1 VSYRNFK
8 IAIYCPVGNLN
19 SINDLNKFE
28 QSFKFF
34 EKHLNVDKVYLETY
48 RGNETIDW
56 DKMRKI
62 KEFFNSKGIQT
73 SGGIT
78 TTVSERGEFV
88 SLCYNDDIHKNG
100 LKEIITKTAELFD
113 EIILDDFFFTN
124 CRCKA
129 CIEAKCGL
137 SWAEYRTEL
146 MKEVSIDYV
155 IRPAKEVNPN
165 VNLII
170 KYPNWYEHYQE
181 TGYNLKDEPSLFDM
195 IYTGTET
202 PDSMYT
208 QQHLPRYLSYFIMRY
223 MENVK
228 PGKNGGGWFDPYQ
241 CSYNLQSYADQA
253 RLTVFGKAKEVTL
266 FCLGALLDRDYSMF
280 VPIGGYVLETMDE
293 FVGGLGNPIGTAC
306 YIPYHS
312 MGEDYL
318 HNYMGMLGIP
328 LEPYPYFESE
338 EKNIFL
344 TENAAYDKEIVSKI
358 ETALLEGRN
367 VIITSGLLKAL
378 QNEGVKLP
386 VNVRYTDR
394 KAYINE
400 FALSAHGISFE
411 EIVSSTKSILIPQL
425 EYATNDVWQ
434 LISGLGNNNN
444 FPILLNTKY
453 SNGNLSIVTIPD
465 DFGDLYHYPREVLN
479 SLRKAFSPNAKV
491 SIDTVGNVG
500 LFTYDNNTFVVKSFL
515 PHQQDISIYVDEQNV
530 KLVDMVTGES
540 VNGICANDRTV
551 FNINLSPMLYRA
563 YKIDSV

>member
-1 VSYRNFK
+1 MSYRNFK

-34 EKHLNVDKVYLETY
+34 EKHLNVNKVYLETY

-202 PDSMYT
+202 RDSMYT

-411 EIVSSTKSILIPQL
+411 KIVSSTKSILIPQL

>member
-1 VSYRNFK
+1 MSYRNFK

-202 PDSMYT
+202 RDSMYT

-280 VPIGGYVLETMDE
+280 VPIGGSVLETMDE

-411 EIVSSTKSILIPQL
+411 KIVSSTKSILIPQL

>member
-202 PDSMYT
+202 RDSMYT

-411 EIVSSTKSILIPQL
+411 KIVSSTKSILIPQL

>member
-1 VSYRNFK
+1 
-8 IAIYCPVGNLN
+8 
-19 SINDLNKFE
+19 
-28 QSFKFF
+28 
-34 EKHLNVDKVYLETY
+34 
-48 RGNETIDW
+48 
-56 DKMRKI
+56 
-62 KEFFNSKGIQT
+62 
-73 SGGIT
+73 
-78 TTVSERGEFV
+78 
-88 SLCYNDDIHKNG
+88 
-100 LKEIITKTAELFD
+100 
-113 EIILDDFFFTN
+113 
-124 CRCKA
+124 
-129 CIEAKCGL
+129 
-137 SWAEYRTEL
+137 
-146 MKEVSIDYV
+146 
-155 IRPAKEVNPN
+155 
-165 VNLII
+165 
-170 KYPNWYEHYQE
+170 
-181 TGYNLKDEPSLFDM
+181 
-195 IYTGTET
+195 
-202 PDSMYT
+202 
-208 QQHLPRYLSYFIMRY
+208 

-386 VNVRYTDR
+386 VYVRYTDR

-411 EIVSSTKSILIPQL
+411 KIVSSTKSILIPQL
-425 EYATNDVWQ
+425 EYATRRLAANF
-434 LISGLGNNNN
+434 GLGNNNN

>member
-1 VSYRNFK
+1 MSYRNFK

-202 PDSMYT
+202 RDSMYT

-228 PGKNGGGWFDPYQ
+228 PRKNGGGWFDPYQ

-411 EIVSSTKSILIPQL
+411 KIVSSTKSILIPQL

>member
-202 PDSMYT
+202 RDSMYT

-411 EIVSSTKSILIPQL
+411 KIVFSTKSILIPQL

>member
-1 VSYRNFK
+1 MSYRNFK

-202 PDSMYT
+202 RDSMYT

-411 EIVSSTKSILIPQL
+411 KIVSSTKSILIPQL

>member
-1 VSYRNFK
+1 MSYLNFK

-202 PDSMYT
+202 RDSMYT

-411 EIVSSTKSILIPQL
+411 KIVSSTKSILIPQL